1 MNSRFVTIEEH
12 ECVLDQLRLLRLEN
26 KELKNKV
33 ALQKSTIFDLETSL
47 FQAKFNEKTEN
58 SSTKTQNSA
67 KSSFYKSRSGS
78 AQSKKP
84 LSSMFCRSSRCTGLE
99 SLNLEIKKAENLRD
113 KAYDDY
119 INNQGSPT
127 KANRFKSLLERWEL
141 EITILKNKRQELIEF
156 N

>member
-1 MNSRFVTIEEH
+1 
-12 ECVLDQLRLLRLEN
+12 
-26 KELKNKV
+26 
-33 ALQKSTIFDLETSL
+33 
-47 FQAKFNEKTEN
+47 
-58 SSTKTQNSA
+58 
-67 KSSFYKSRSGS
+67 
-78 AQSKKP
+78 
-84 LSSMFCRSSRCTGLE
+84 MFSRSSRCTGLE